1 MDNLNTKIDKYFE
14 KYNVHNPDPASKEY
28 FSGAVKIALNEYHLP
43 VKEIA
48 AEFWVADSTVKRWA
62 SGAAVPHPKFRESI
76 LRYID
81 ERI

>member
-14 KYNVHNPDPASKEY
+14 KYNVHNPDPTSKEY
-28 FSGAVKIALNEYHLP
+28 FSGVVKIALNEYHLP

-48 AEFWVADSTVKRWA
+48 TEFEVADSTIERWA
-62 SGAAVPHPKFRESI
+62 SGIAVPVPRMRQLI
-76 LRYID
+76 LRYIT